1 MAEGLIEQGLKEFGW
16 RDVGVEGLGSLSLTE
31 IGHMLRDIAW
41 REVKKGW
48 KAEAH
53 ERSKLE
59 VLRGLLAIDGKA
71 RCVAVNCKRQR
82 RMVAKLRGET
92 VALRIETGRW
102 NGLKR
107 EERSCKQCTVEEVED
122 EEHFL
127 LRCEG
132 WRQERE
138 MLAGFMGDL
147 EGEFCT
153 ATDDRKV
160 ALILDRACSN
170 GRVGKA
176 VEKMWQCRFLQSA

>member
-1 MAEGLIEQGLKEFGW
+1 MLQGLLPSG
-16 RDVGVEGLGSLSLTE
+16 
-31 IGHMLRDIAW
+31 
-41 REVKKGW
+41 
-48 KAEAH
+48 
-53 ERSKLE
+53 
-59 VLRGLLAIDGKA
+59 GKA
-71 RCVAVNCKRQR
+71 KCMDVNCKRR
-82 RMVAKLRGET
+82 RRVLAKLRGGT
-92 VALRIETGRW
+92 AALRIETGRW
-102 NGLKR
+102 SGLKR
-107 EERSCKQCTVEEVED
+107 EERSCRQCTVEEVED

-147 EGEFCT
+147 EGEFWT

-160 ALILDRACSN
+160 ALILDQACSN